1 MTSSDLPFASVAN
14 LAQAIATRQTSSSN
28 VVAAT
33 LQRIQRLDPSLGAF
47 LAVNPRLLAEARA
60 ADRAVAAGRQ
70 LGPLHGVPISLKDL
84 ILTRG
89 MPTTAGSKAF
99 TGRLPANRNAP
110 LVRRLRRAGAL
121 LLGKTN
127 LHEIAMG
134 VTTVNE
140 HFGPARNPW
149 DTARVAG
156 GSSGGSAVAV
166 AAGLGAGSIGTDTRG
181 SIRIPAA
188 CCGITGLKPT
198 LGLVSTEDVIPLS
211 WTLDHA
217 GPMTR
222 SVEDAAILLAA
233 LTGRSRDARTWQAA
247 LTRPVTGLRVGVCD
261 YYLDPVDPV
270 IRSAV
275 QEAIAAFGQSGCALR
290 PITIRE
296 LDGAQAASAV
306 ITGAEAIAY
315 HDQTLRDRPEGYGPM
330 VRQRLERGYDLKAI
344 DLARAERKR
353 LALIAAFDEVFREV
367 DLLIGASIAVLPPRI
382 EDRAPGLLDAFTRLN
397 SPQNMAGLPA
407 LVLPCGMSP
416 EGLPLAMQMIAAR
429 GREDVLFAAGAHWQR
444 ETDWH
449 QRRPPGLE

>member
-1 MTSSDLPFASVAN
+1 MTPADLPFASIPD
-14 LAQAIATRQTSSSN
+14 LACAIAERRTSS
-28 VVAAT
+28 VEVATIA
-33 LQRIQRLDPSLGAF
+33 LERIRRFDPGLRAF
-47 LAVNPRLLAEARA
+47 LAVNPRLLTEARA
-60 ADRAVAAGRQ
+60 ADRAVAAGRR
-70 LGPLHGVPISLKDL
+70 LGPLHGVPISVKDL

-89 MPTTAGSKAF
+89 LPTTAGSRAF
-99 TGRLPANRNAP
+99 LDRFPVDRDAP

-121 LLGKTN
+121 ILGKTN

-134 VTTVNE
+134 VTTINE
-140 HFGPARNPW
+140 HYGPARNPW
-149 DTARVAG
+149 DTTRVAG

-198 LGLVSTEDVIPLS
+198 LGLVSTDGIMPLS

-233 LTGRSRDARTWQAA
+233 LTGRGRDTRSSQAA
-247 LTRPVTGLRVGVCD
+247 LVRPVTGLRVGICD
-261 YYLDPVDPV
+261 YYLDGVDPV
-270 IRSAV
+270 IGSAV
-275 QEAIAAFGQSGCALR
+275 QEAAARFGRSGCRVRPLTIPAL
-290 PITIRE
+290 E
-296 LDGAQAASAV
+296 GAQAASAV

-315 HDQTLRDRPEGYGPM
+315 HDETLRERPEGYGPV
-330 VRQRLERGYDLKAI
+330 VRQRLERGYDLKAL
-344 DLARAERKR
+344 DLVRAERKR
-353 LALIAAFDEVFREV
+353 LALISAFDEVFREV

-416 EGLPLAMQMIAAR
+416 EGLPLAMQLIAAR
-429 GREDVLFAAGAHWQR
+429 GREDVLLTAGSHWQR

-449 QRRPPGLE
+449 QRRPPGLQ